1 MNDEKRPLFDSLNQ
15 ESNEIKPLKLRSDI
29 TETIDVGSLLIDRQM
44 TSSGSFDLRAI
55 HETSLAQLLGALP
68 IPALLIDREQ
78 TIRFAN
84 AACGRPAEH
93 GRKLEGEPLASIF
106 TRLDDARKFGVLT
119 ETIFAQRTPQISG
132 GTLDLG
138 NGSIWARTHMRSVRV
153 GSERLVLL
161 IVEDLTHER
170 KQLLLTKKH
179 ERQLLK
185 ARNELERL
193 VRERTASL
201 QEKEV
206 LLKEVHH
213 RVKNNLQIIASLVQL
228 ESFHVNDK
236 SAAGIVEDLESRI
249 RAIATVHEMLY
260 QSESLMRINVND
272 YLQDLTAHLFHAH
285 RPAPGRIELT
295 IDIKDIECGIDT
307 AVPMGLIVSE
317 LVSNSLKHGFPHGK
331 TGSIAISL
339 DYVDGDELELV
350 VSDDGVGMPMD
361 LEEIGSET
369 LGLSL
374 VKSLA
379 DQLHAEMRLDRAQGT
394 RFSLRFKEV
403 EKRRG

>member
-1 MNDEKRPLFDSLNQ
+1 MNKKNRKDSPNSKD
-15 ESNEIKPLKLRSDI
+15 SNEIARLLELEEA
-29 TETIDVGSLLIDRQM
+29 TQTIDMGSLLIDTQL

-55 HETSLAQLLGALP
+55 HGTSLAQLLDALP
-68 IPALLIDREQ
+68 IPALLIDRGQ

-84 AACGRPAEH
+84 AACGKPVEH
-93 GRKLEGEPLASIF
+93 RRKLEGEPLASIF
-106 TRLDDARKFGVLT
+106 TRFDDARKFGVLT

-153 GSERLVLL
+153 GIERLVLL

-170 KQLLLTKKH
+170 KQLLLTQKH

-206 LLKEVHH
+206 LLKEIHH

-228 ESFHVNDK
+228 ESFHANDK
-236 SAAGIVEDLESRI
+236 SAADIVEDLESRI
-249 RAIATVHEMLY
+249 RAIATVHEKLY
-260 QSESLMRINVND
+260 ESESLMRIDVND
-272 YLQDLTAHLFHAH
+272 YLQDLTQHLFHAY
-285 RPAPGRIELT
+285 RPATGGIELT
-295 IDIKDIECGIDT
+295 IDVKDIVCGVDT
-307 AVPMGLIVSE
+307 AIPMGLIVSE
-317 LVSNSLKHGFPHGK
+317 LVSNSLKHGFPEGK

-339 DYVDGDELELV
+339 CYVDGNELELV

-379 DQLHAEMRLDRAQGT
+379 DQLHAEMRLNRAQGT

-403 EKRRG
+403 EKRKG

>member
-1 MNDEKRPLFDSLNQ
+1 MNKKNRKDSPNSKD
-15 ESNEIKPLKLRSDI
+15 SNEIARLLELEEA
-29 TETIDVGSLLIDRQM
+29 TQTIDMGSLLIDTQL

-55 HETSLAQLLGALP
+55 HGTSLAQLLDALP
-68 IPALLIDREQ
+68 IPALLIDRGQ

-84 AACGRPAEH
+84 AACGKPVEH
-93 GRKLEGEPLASIF
+93 RRKLEGEPLASIF
-106 TRLDDARKFGVLT
+106 TRFDDARKFGVLT

-153 GSERLVLL
+153 GIERLVLL

-170 KQLLLTKKH
+170 KQLLLTQKH

-206 LLKEVHH
+206 LLKEIHH

-228 ESFHVNDK
+228 ESFHANDK
-236 SAAGIVEDLESRI
+236 SAADIVEDLESRI
-249 RAIATVHEMLY
+249 RAIATVHEKLY
-260 QSESLMRINVND
+260 ESESLMRIDVND
-272 YLQDLTAHLFHAH
+272 YLQDLTQHLFHAY
-285 RPAPGRIELT
+285 RPATGGIELT
-295 IDIKDIECGIDT
+295 IDVKDIVCGVDT
-307 AVPMGLIVSE
+307 AIPMGLIVSE
-317 LVSNSLKHGFPHGK
+317 LVSNSLKHGFPEGK

-339 DYVDGDELELV
+339 CYVDGNELELV

-379 DQLHAEMRLDRAQGT
+379 DQLHAEMRLDRAHGT

-403 EKRRG
+403 EKRKG